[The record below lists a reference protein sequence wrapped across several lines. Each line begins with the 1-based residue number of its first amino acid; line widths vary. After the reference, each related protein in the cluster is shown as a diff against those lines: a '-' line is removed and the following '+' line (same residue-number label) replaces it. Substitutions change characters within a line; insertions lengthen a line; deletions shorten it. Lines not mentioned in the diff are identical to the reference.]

1 MHVLVTGGTG
11 FIGSHTVVSLIEA
24 GHEVDIADNLANST
38 LPVLDGI
45 ERITGERP
53 RFHQID
59 VGDEIALEPVVKG
72 RGFEAVL
79 HFAAF
84 KAVGESVARPLRYY
98 ENNVGGTVRLL
109 KVLSR
114 HDVKNIV
121 FSSSATVYGDPAELP
136 VTEES
141 PTGSGTN
148 PYGWTKIMMEQMLTD
163 LAVADPEW
171 SVTLLRYFN
180 PVGAHPSALIGE
192 FPSGTPPNLMP
203 YVTGVAAGKYPV
215 IRVFGTDYPTP
226 DGTAVR
232 DYVHVVDVAEG
243 HVVALDKVNGR
254 PGRHVYNLGTGR
266 GSTVLEVI
274 NTFIEA
280 TGVQVPWEP
289 YPRRPG
295 DVGATWASV
304 DKAGRELGWIPRF
317 GLADMCTDAWRWE
330 QVMPDSSTRPEET

>member
-24 GHEVDIADNLANST
+24 GHEVEIADNLSNSG

-45 ERITGERP
+45 EQITGERL

-59 VGDEIALEPVVKG
+59 VGVPAELEPVVKG
-72 RGFEAVL
+72 AGFEAVL

-84 KAVGESVARPLRYY
+84 KAVGDSVAEPLRYY
-98 ENNVGGTVRLL
+98 DNNVAGTVRLL
-109 KVLSR
+109 EVLTR
-114 HDVKNIV
+114 NDVKNVV
-121 FSSSATVYGDPAELP
+121 FSSSATVYGEPAELP
-136 VTEES
+136 ATEES
-141 PTGSGTN
+141 PTGAGTN
-148 PYGWTKIMMEQMLTD
+148 PYGWTKIMMEQVLSD

-192 FPSGTPPNLMP
+192 LPAGAPPNLMP

-243 HVVALDKVNGR
+243 HVVALDKLNGR

-266 GSTVLEVI
+266 GSSVLEVI
-274 NTFIEA
+274 RTFSEA
-280 TGVQVPWEP
+280 TRVVLPWEP
-289 YPRRPG
+289 HPRRPG
-295 DVGATWASV
+295 DVGSTWASV
-304 DKAGRELGWIPRF
+304 EKAARELGWVPRF
-317 GLADMCTDAWRWE
+317 DLADMCTDAWRWE
-330 QVMPDSSTRPEET
+330 QRQ

>member
-1 MHVLVTGGTG
+1 MHVLVTGGAG
-11 FIGSHTVVSLIEA
+11 FIGTHTVVSLIEA
-24 GHEVDIADNLANST
+24 GHEVEIADNLSNSD
-38 LPVLDGI
+38 PSALDGI
-45 ERITGERP
+45 EQITGERP
-53 RFHQID
+53 QFHRID
-59 VGDEIALEPVVKG
+59 VGNPAALEPVVKG
-72 RGFEAVL
+72 GAFEAVL

-84 KAVGESVARPLRYY
+84 KAVGDSVARPLRYY
-98 ENNVGGTVRLL
+98 DNNVVGTVRLL
-109 KVLSR
+109 EVLNR
-114 HDVKNIV
+114 HDVKNVV

-141 PTGSGTN
+141 PTGGGTN
-148 PYGWTKIMMEQMLTD
+148 PYGWTKIMMEQVLSD
-163 LAVADPEW
+163 LAVSDPEW

-192 FPSGTPPNLMP
+192 LPSGPPPNLMP

-243 HVVALDKVNGR
+243 HVVALDKLNGR

-266 GSTVLEVI
+266 GSSVLEVI
-274 NTFIEA
+274 QTFSET
-280 TGVQVPWEP
+280 TGIDLSWEP
-289 YPRRPG
+289 HPRRPG
-295 DVGATWASV
+295 DVASTWASV

-317 GLADMCTDAWRWE
+317 DLADMCTDAWRWE
-330 QVMPDSSTRPEET
+330 QTR

>member
-24 GHEVDIADNLANST
+24 GHEVEIADDLSNSG

-45 ERITGERP
+45 QEITGEKP
-53 RFHQID
+53 RFHRID
-59 VGDEIALEPVVKG
+59 VGDPAALEPVVKG
-72 RGFEAVL
+72 AGFEAVL

-84 KAVGESVARPLRYY
+84 KSVGDSVAQPLRYY
-98 ENNVGGTVRLL
+98 DNNVAGTVRLL
-109 KVLSR
+109 EVLTK
-114 HDVKNIV
+114 HDVKNVV
-121 FSSSATVYGDPAELP
+121 FSSSATVYGEPDELP

-141 PTGSGTN
+141 PTGGGTN

-192 FPSGTPPNLMP
+192 LPAGTPPNLMP
-203 YVTGVAAGKYPV
+203 YVTAVAAGRYPF
-215 IRVFGTDYPTP
+215 IGVFGTDYPTP
-226 DGTAVR
+226 DGTAIR

-243 HVVALDKVNGR
+243 HVVALDKLNGR

-266 GSTVLEVI
+266 GSSVLEVI
-274 NTFIEA
+274 RTFTEA
-280 TGVQVPWEP
+280 TGVDLQWKSN
-289 YPRRPG
+289 PRRPG
-295 DVGATWASV
+295 DVAATWASV
-304 DKAGRELGWIPRF
+304 EKAARELGWVPRF
-317 GLADMCTDAWRWE
+317 NLADMCVDAWRWE
-330 QVMPDSSTRPEET
+330 QKQ